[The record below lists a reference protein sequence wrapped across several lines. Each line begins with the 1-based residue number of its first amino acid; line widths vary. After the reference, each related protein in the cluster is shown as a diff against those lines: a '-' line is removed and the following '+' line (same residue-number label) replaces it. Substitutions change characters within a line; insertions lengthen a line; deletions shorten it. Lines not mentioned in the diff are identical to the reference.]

1 MTRPKVVIEISDD
14 ESEDLEREQAGEQ
27 HIVKIEEE
35 DALQQQTLD
44 LGTNTLSDKDKDNA
58 TQKDSELEPD
68 QPSVTTR
75 MILLCKE
82 MRKLQEPARNRIGP
96 VKTATLTK
104 TMVITKPSLTTTN
117 LATRMLHLT
126 TTIASC
132 WKPARTAQVHR
143 DSEPQLIARPSLTRN
158 LRMRNANSATGTAS

>member
-44 LGTNTLSDKDKDNA
+44 LGTNTLSDKDNA

-68 QPSVTTR
+68 QPIRNDTDDSPMQGDEEASRASEESYWAREDSDSDEDDGDYETEPDDDEPGDEDAAFNDHHR
-75 MILLCKE
+75 QLLEAGKDSS
-82 MRKLQEPARNRIGP
+82 G
-96 VKTATLTK
+96 
-104 TMVITKPSLTTTN
+104 
-117 LATRMLHLT
+117 
-126 TTIASC
+126 ASRQ
-132 WKPARTAQVHR
+132 RTPTHSQ
-143 DSEPQLIARPSLTRN
+143 T
-158 LRMRNANSATGTAS
+158 